1 MTDEMTTYG
10 ASETFLAPDTGGA
23 DSAAAPASSA
33 TCKTGGM
40 WHRVSAQANLL
51 LVILFVMG
59 IAGIYLLSLRQQPE
73 AASAEQKLTE
83 REVDTVLSYLATS
96 SGTATTAVK
105 AKETVNA
112 FYYQARQ
119 RQIPVDKLKM
129 NPFVF
134 EALAPAVAPPPP
146 PPVKPKPQV
155 VDEAAKE
162 ADDAMARARSLVLQ
176 SVLRGG
182 DGAVAMIS
190 NNVLTEG
197 QTILGWTVAKIEPR
211 SVTLTWKD
219 RTCVLEMPR

>member
-1 MTDEMTTYG
+1 MTTYG
-10 ASETFLAPDTGGA
+10 ASGTFLAPDTGGA
-23 DSAAAPASSA
+23 DSAAAPASPA
-33 TCKTGGM
+33 TYKTGGM
-40 WHRVSAQANLL
+40 WHRVSARTNLL
-51 LVILFVMG
+51 LVIMFVMG
-59 IAGIYLLSLRQQPE
+59 IAGIYLLSLRGQPE

-83 REVDTVLSYLATS
+83 MEVDTVLSYLATS
-96 SGTATTAVK
+96 SRTAATTVK

-112 FYYQARQ
+112 FYCQARQ

-129 NPFVF
+129 NPFAF
-134 EALAPAVAPPPP
+134 EAPAPAVVAPPTP